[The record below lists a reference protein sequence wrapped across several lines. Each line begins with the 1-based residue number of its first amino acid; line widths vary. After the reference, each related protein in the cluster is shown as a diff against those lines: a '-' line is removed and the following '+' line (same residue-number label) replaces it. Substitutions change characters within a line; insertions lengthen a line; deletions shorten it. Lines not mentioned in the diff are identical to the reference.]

1 MSELALFGGPKAV
14 TYVGTGKRDGS
25 DLFAWPIVTKEDED
39 AVLEVIR
46 NGAMSGTDITKEFE
60 KDYCAWVGSK
70 YALGTNNGTSA
81 LHAAMFGCGIGYG
94 DEVICP
100 SITYW
105 ASCAGAYTLGATVVF
120 AEIDPYTRCLD
131 PKHLEEKITPRTKA
145 IVVVHYEAYPA
156 DMDEIMEIAKK
167 HNLKVIEDVSHAQ
180 GGLYKGR
187 QLGTIGDVGAASL
200 MSGKSLA
207 IGEAGILY
215 TDDREIYDRAVAY
228 GAYER
233 FSKDSVETDYLKPLE
248 GLPLGGF
255 KYRMHQVSAAMGRV
269 QLKYYDERCKE
280 IDKAANYFLDLLK
293 GVPGI
298 QARRCDY
305 SVGSTMS
312 GWYAATCI
320 YKPEELGGLSV
331 TRFCEALMAEGAVG
345 MSAGC
350 NRPLHTHPMFQTA
363 DIYHQGKPTRIA
375 NVDADIR
382 ELDKDL
388 TLSENIGKYTVHIPW
403 FKHFDKEAIE
413 QFANAVK
420 KVAANY
426 KELLP
431 GDPGDPATLGG
442 WHRFDHS
449 KKVK

>member
-1 MSELALFGGPKAV
+1 MSELAIFGGPKAV
-14 TYVGTGKRDGS
+14 TYTGTGLRDGS
-25 DLFAWPIVTKEDED
+25 DMFAWPIVTKEDED
-39 AVLEVIR
+39 AVLDVIR
-46 NGAMSGTDITKEFE
+46 KGAMSGTDITKEFE

-81 LHAAMFGCGIGYG
+81 LHAAMFGCNIGYG

-105 ASCAGAYTLGATVVF
+105 ASCTAVYSLGATVVF
-120 AEIDPYTRCLD
+120 GEIDPYTRCLD
-131 PKHLEEKITPRTKA
+131 PKKLECKITKRTKA
-145 IVVVHYEAYPA
+145 IIVVHYEAYPA

-167 HNLKVIEDVSHAQ
+167 YNLKVIEDVSHAQ

-215 TDDREIYDRAVAY
+215 TDNREIYERAIAF

-233 FSKDSVETDYLKPLE
+233 FNADAIETPYLKPLA
-248 GLPLGGF
+248 GLPLGGY

-280 IDKAANYFLDLLK
+280 IDKAANYFLDLLE

-298 QARRCDY
+298 QTRRCDY
-305 SVGSTMS
+305 STGSTMS

-331 TRFCEALMAEGAVG
+331 TRFCQAVQAEGSPDVT
-345 MSAGC
+345 AGC
-350 NRPLHTHPMFQTA
+350 NLPLHTHPLFQTA
-363 DIYHQGKPTRIA
+363 DVFNQGKPTRIA
-375 NVDADIR
+375 NISEDIR

-388 TLSENIGKYTVHIPW
+388 TLSESIGKYTIHIPW
-403 FKHFDKEAIE
+403 FKKFDKEIIE
-413 QFANAVK
+413 QYANAIK
-420 KVAANY
+420 KVAY
-426 KELLP
+426 HYQELLP
-431 GDPGDPATLGG
+431 GDPGDPASLGG

-449 KKVK
+449 KKSK